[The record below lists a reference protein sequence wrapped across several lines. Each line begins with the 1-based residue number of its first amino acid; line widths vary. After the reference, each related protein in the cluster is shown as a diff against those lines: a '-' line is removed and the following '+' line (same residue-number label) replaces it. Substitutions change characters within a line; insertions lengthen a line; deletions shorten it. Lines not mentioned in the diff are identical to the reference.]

1 MGPPPWPFPFVAC
14 PSQVLPPKWVGYHLE
29 CAVLTGARSAGS
41 ECLANTLAFTVVL
54 WVIAS
59 TEHFPESLGAV
70 GQLSQG
76 PNKNK
81 PFFPFNG
88 IIVSG
93 RGGSSLHFQFFKD
106 CFVNLNDLFLPSL
119 SLGSAQQSCSFK
131 FKARFIWCFL
141 PPPPLPVDRC
151 VAFLLSPDF
160 NPTPGTNFSISQVTE
175 ESIRSGS
182 WFGGGRGMCAH
193 HSREAMPAKQ

>member
-14 PSQVLPPKWVGYHLE
+14 PSQILPPKCAGYHLE
-29 CAVLTGARSAGS
+29 CAALTGACSAGS

-70 GQLSQG
+70 CQLSGVLIRTSLSFLLMESLYQG
-76 PNKNK
+76 GVGALCI
-81 PFFPFNG
+81 FIF
-88 IIVSG
+88 
-93 RGGSSLHFQFFKD
+93 LKD
-106 CFVNLNDLFLPSL
+106 CFVNLNDFFLPPLSL
-119 SLGSAQQSCSFK
+119 SSTQQSCSFK

-160 NPTPGTNFSISQVTE
+160 NPTPGTNFSISQLTE
-175 ESIRSGS
+175 ESICSGS
-182 WFGGGRGMCAH
+182 WFGGGRGMCTH
-193 HSREAMPAKQ
+193 HSWEA